1 MLIRCW
7 QLHLLDAT
15 SRVLPGFYM
24 LVSARLAGKSGHVC
38 PKTLLASRDN
48 SALLVAVPAIEDLGP
63 HPHHKLTQFEC
74 TLEHVALYEI
84 LMHSILKIDKSTD
97 YGRAL
102 ASLCR
107 VPFQLLTNHEAHFSI
122 ASIFDPTQLQDK

>member
-1 MLIRCW
+1 MVRLVLLIRCW

-84 LMHSILKIDKSTD
+84 LMHRILKIDKSTD
-97 YGRAL
+97 YDDSHKGAGACLAL
-102 ASLCR
+102 SCTFSASYK
-107 VPFQLLTNHEAHFSI
+107 S
-122 ASIFDPTQLQDK
+122 